1 MPTPERSDCANIKLS
16 VLSFISSFLFS
27 LLFFEFPSRPVRAPL
42 PTPLSPGIADID
54 KDGNLIYI
62 LCNDPDCNATV
73 TSSIVV
79 ATNADGK
86 SAAAPVHAQ
95 IPLRGFKFGADGQF
109 E

>member
-1 MPTPERSDCANIKLS
+1 MPTPERAQSVIIKLYQFFR
-16 VLSFISSFLFS
+16 LYRPSFS
-27 LLFFEFPSRPVRAPL
+27 LFFEFPSRPVRAPL